1 MDMTTKVMIFQDII
15 ESGGLMEENTEYEE
29 ILLFSSLNDYQI
41 NEVCAILTENNIPFI
56 RKDDGVGSYMN
67 LYMGHSYQEKSIFV
81 SKNDY
86 DKAFELISIFTTNET
101 EEEDE
106 TVEEEHQT
114 KNDRTSN
121 TLTLISKIA
130 IWTVL
135 ILPILLIILMTVLTI
150 YQ

>member
-1 MDMTTKVMIFQDII
+1 
-15 ESGGLMEENTEYEE
+15 MEENNEYEE

-41 NEVCAILTENNIPFI
+41 NEICAMLTENNIPFI

-81 SKNDY
+81 TKKDY
-86 DKAFELISIFTTNET
+86 NKALELISVITYNDET
-101 EEEDE
+101 E
-106 TVEEEHQT
+106 TSEEEQQG

-130 IWTVL
+130 IWTIL
-135 ILPILLIILMTVLTI
+135 ILPILIILLATALALS
-150 YQ
+150 